1 MREILNIVRFS
12 FEGEKIEK
20 KISGLIDR
28 KDVEKIYHII
38 EAKLTEEE
46 GWITK
51 RL

>member
-1 MREILNIVRFS
+1 MSGFLLK
-12 FEGEKIEK
+12 EKRLRK

-46 GWITK
+46 DG
-51 RL
+51 

>member
-1 MREILNIVRFS
+1 MIINFLIIIQ
-12 FEGEKIEK
+12 EKIEK

-46 GWITK
+46 DG
-51 RL
+51 